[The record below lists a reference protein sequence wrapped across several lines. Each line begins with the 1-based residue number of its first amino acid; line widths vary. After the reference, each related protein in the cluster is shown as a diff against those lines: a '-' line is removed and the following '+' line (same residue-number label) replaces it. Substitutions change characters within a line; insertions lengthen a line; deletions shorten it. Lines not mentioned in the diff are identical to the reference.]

1 MKILLAII
9 IFICSLTAGK
19 SQYMCPPD
27 SLRYYEGKVITVCS
41 DVTGTFV
48 TKSENKTTFINF
60 GDFPQ
65 QLFTVVIFEE
75 DLKNF
80 SYDPSEFLKGKN
92 ICVTGDVRMYDSG
105 PEIIVE
111 AEEQIRIP

>member
-1 MKILLAII
+1 MKILLVILI
-9 IFICSLTAGK
+9 LTGFIYPGK
-19 SQYMCPPD
+19 SQYVCPPD
-27 SLRYYEGKVITVCS
+27 SLRYFEGKVITVCS
-41 DVTGTFV
+41 DVTGTYV

-75 DLKNF
+75 DLANF
-80 SYDPSEFLKGKN
+80 SYDPAVFLKGKN

-111 AEEQIRIP
+111 TEEQIRIP